1 MSRLGRSVDGVTLS
15 IEEAEVA
22 RPYCANIYRHD
33 LESGLPSGSIEQ
45 RYDAVIC
52 SHVLEHIVDP
62 DRLLSD
68 VRSCLAPS
76 GILIVA
82 LPNLLIWRSRIRL
95 LLGKF
100 EYSESGLMDR
110 THVRWYSFASAKR
123 LLERHGF
130 RVIEA
135 VADGGLPL
143 GPIRRLLP
151 RRLLKIMDRAACRLA
166 PGLLGF
172 EMLYVASPR

>member
-1 MSRLGRSVDGVTLS
+1 M
-15 IEEAEVA
+15 
-22 RPYCANIYRHD
+22 
-33 LESGLPSGSIEQ
+33 
-45 RYDAVIC
+45 
-52 SHVLEHIVDP
+52 
-62 DRLLSD
+62 
-68 VRSCLAPS
+68 
-76 GILIVA
+76 
-82 LPNLLIWRSRIRL
+82 